1 MQSLKIE
8 TVGPWNQA
16 AAAGVGVQQRRL
28 ILLREGKPIDS
39 WRIAITPSEA
49 DLALLDGI
57 DVGVCRPALAHRGRP
72 PSFRVLR
79 CAAWPLPVAA
89 AR

>member
-39 WRIAITPSEA
+39 WRIAIIPSEA
-49 DLALLDGI
+49 DLALLPPRIRAYATKGDGEYQ
-57 DVGVCRPALAHRGRP
+57 LKEHQ
-72 PSFRVLR
+72 
-79 CAAWPLPVAA
+79 
-89 AR
+89 

>member
-16 AAAGVGVQQRRL
+16 AVAGVGVQQRRL

-39 WRIAITPSEA
+39 WRIALIPSAA
-49 DLALLDGI
+49 DLALLPPQIRAYATKGDG
-57 DVGVCRPALAHRGRP
+57 DYELKENQ
-72 PSFRVLR
+72 
-79 CAAWPLPVAA
+79 
-89 AR
+89 